1 MQINIATLF
10 PEMFIGTLGNSILQR
25 AQDRDL
31 IKIDYYNYRDY
42 TRDKHKRVD
51 DTCYGGGAGMLM
63 QIEPVH
69 RTIDAILQNS
79 PNRSSHFIYPSPKGK
94 VFTQS
99 DAIRLSKLENIT
111 FLCGHYEGFDQRI
124 IDRYVDEELS
134 IGDFVLT
141 GGELPAMCMIDAIA
155 RLIKDVLSEGSAE
168 NESFS
173 NFLLEYPQYTKPRE
187 YEGMQVPEVLFGGNH
202 EKIRNWKH
210 KKSLEITMQR
220 RPDLYLKYL
229 KSRGLL

>member
-10 PEMFIGTLGNSILQR
+10 PEMFTGALENSILQR
-25 AQDRDL
+25 AQDKDL

-42 TRDKHKRVD
+42 TQDRYKSVD

-63 QIEPVH
+63 KIEPVH
-69 RTIDAILQNS
+69 RTIDAIIQSS
-79 PNRSSHFIYPSPKGK
+79 PNQSSYFIYPSPKGK
-94 VFTQS
+94 IFEQS
-99 DAIRLSKLENIT
+99 DAVRLSNLKSIT

-124 IDRYVDEELS
+124 IDKYVDEELS

-155 RLIKDVLSEGSAE
+155 RLVRGVLSEGSAE

-187 YEGMQVPEVLFGGNH
+187 YEGMHVPEVLFGGNH
-202 EKIRNWKH
+202 KKIANWKH
-210 KKSLEITMQR
+210 KQSLEITMQR

>member
-10 PEMFIGTLGNSILQR
+10 PEMFTGALGSSILQR
-25 AQDRDL
+25 AQDKKL

-42 TRDKHKRVD
+42 THDRYKSVD

-63 QIEPVH
+63 KVEPVH
-69 RTIDAILQNS
+69 RTINAIIQDS
-79 PNRSSHFIYPSPKGK
+79 PNQSSYFIYPSPKGK
-94 VFTQS
+94 VFEQS

-155 RLIKDVLSEGSAE
+155 RLIDGLLSEGSAE

-187 YEGMQVPEVLFGGNH
+187 YEGMEVPEVLFGGNH
-202 EKIRNWKH
+202 KKIANWKH
-210 KKSLEITMQR
+210 RQSLEITMQR

-229 KSRGLL
+229 KSRGLI